1 MSEQIDLSGTKL
13 GTEEKTAISAFCEAL
28 HNAPSV
34 IIQSITLY
42 GSAVREDYR
51 PSKSDINL
59 LVVIEEI
66 NVPILNSV
74 LDPVARGRRYGITP
88 FFITE
93 SNLRSSADVFPVKFL
108 HMKESYK
115 VLYGTDI
122 LSELE
127 ISHNNLRM
135 RCEQEIKNLLL
146 RLRRQYIMGGGQRIS
161 NMMSMTIA
169 GFLETLR
176 ATISLAQVEL
186 PSREDI
192 VDVAARTFELDAEIL
207 QKVISLRDLDTELP
221 REEAEQLFDKF
232 MAIVEKV
239 AQIVDQMEL

>member
-28 HNAPSV
+28 RNAHSV
-34 IIQSITLY
+34 NIKSITLY
-42 GSAVREDYR
+42 GSAAREDYR

-59 LVVIEEI
+59 LAVIERI

-74 LDPVARGRRYGITP
+74 LDAVARGRRYGITP

-93 SNLRSSADVFPVKFL
+93 ANLRSSADVFPVKFL

-127 ISHNNLRM
+127 ISYDNLRL

-146 RLRRQYIMGGGQRIS
+146 RLRRQYVMGSGQRLS
-161 NMMSMTIA
+161 EMMSLTIA

-176 ATISLAQVEL
+176 ATIYLAQAEL

-192 VDVAARTFELDAEIL
+192 VDIAASTFELDAKIL
-207 QKVISLRDLDTELP
+207 RKVVSSRDLDNALP
-221 REEAEQLFDKF
+221 RDEAEQLFDKF
-232 MAIVEKV
+232 MAILERV
-239 AQIVDQMEL
+239 AQIVDQMES